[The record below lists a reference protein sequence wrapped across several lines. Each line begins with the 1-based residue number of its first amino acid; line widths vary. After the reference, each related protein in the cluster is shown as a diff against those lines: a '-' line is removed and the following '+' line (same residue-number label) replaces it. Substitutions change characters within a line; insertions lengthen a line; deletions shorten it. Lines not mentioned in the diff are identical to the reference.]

1 MPDKS
6 LYLFQSDYI
15 QTQHHLNQIPLIY
28 TQADALVLLG
38 EAVLFVEDLRLVDL
52 HNVYILAN
60 DAEMLINEIPSHISV
75 LNYAEFA
82 DLVLMYKR
90 CISFS

>member
-28 TQADALVLLG
+28 TEADSLVLLG
-38 EAVLFVEDLRLVDL
+38 EAVLCIEDALLAHL
-52 HNVYILAN
+52 HNIYILAN